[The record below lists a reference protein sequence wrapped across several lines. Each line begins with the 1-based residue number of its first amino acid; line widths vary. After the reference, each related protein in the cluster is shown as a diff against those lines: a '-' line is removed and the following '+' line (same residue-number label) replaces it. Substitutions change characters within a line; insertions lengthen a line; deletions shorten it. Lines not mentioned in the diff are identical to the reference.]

1 MFDRGLVRRRRTRVG
16 SASAPLFFEVATL
29 ICYRVAILLQNCPVS
44 VLVLGCRNGLVA
56 SELSRILPDGSSV
69 VQCDVSLEVLT
80 GVSGEL
86 LVVADEEAL
95 PFREGSFDFVISNLS
110 LHNINDVPGVF
121 ARICSILA
129 KNGVFIAATFGSRT
143 LYGVKIALASAEGV
157 RVAPRIQPFH
167 STPYMLECLQL
178 CGFSGLVAEVHVIEM
193 AYNSL
198 YDLFHALRNMGE
210 GNTLHR
216 SYEPLGRGV
225 MEKAW
230 CIYKQSMGRDGAVRV
245 PVQFEIVTLRAVSR
259 N

>member
-1 MFDRGLVRRRRTRVG
+1 MFDRGLVRYRRARAC

-29 ICYRVAILLQNCPVS
+29 ICYRVAILLRNCPVS
-44 VLVLGCRNGLVA
+44 VLILGCRNGLVA

-69 VQCDVSLEVLT
+69 VQCDVSLEVLA
-80 GVSGEL
+80 GASREL
-86 LVVADEEAL
+86 LVVADDEAL
-95 PFREGSFDFVISNLS
+95 PFKNGNFDFVISNLA
-110 LHNINDVPGVF
+110 LHNINDLPGIF

-178 CGFSGLVAEVHVIEM
+178 CGFSELVAEIHVIEM
-193 AYNSL
+193 PYNSL
-198 YDLFHALRNMGE
+198 YDLFHGLKDMGE

-216 SYEPLGRGV
+216 SYEPLGRSV

-230 CIYKQSMGRDGAVRV
+230 YLYKQSMGKDGAARV
-245 PVQFEIVTLRAVSR
+245 PVQFEIVTLKAVSG